1 MDKLHEQLSRTFS
14 LVVFVFLA
22 TSIQYLSNLA
32 YPIER
37 QEYLCFLSEFN
48 MHSMKYELRSITSEI
63 SCMAGFK
70 NPFESVLS
78 MSSLHANQTR
88 VFQRIE

>member
-1 MDKLHEQLSRTFS
+1 
-14 LVVFVFLA
+14 
-22 TSIQYLSNLA
+22 
-32 YPIER
+32 
-37 QEYLCFLSEFN
+37 